1 MEKINRKNIMKNSKS
16 LSVAKVIMAILWQH
30 KTGTIRLFK
39 NHGYFKIFGSDKSI
53 KTVLSS
59 LSRLKDKRW
68 IEAKGK
74 NGVILTPIG
83 AEKAQEAFVEA
94 ESILY
99 MQKKHKWDGGWRM
112 ILFDIPEKQR
122 KIRDYLRKI
131 IKRVGFKELQRSIWI
146 YPGQVPVFLRHI
158 LSRDDIRGHVKFIIT
173 EHLDNDQ
180 DIRRMFNLK

>member
-1 MEKINRKNIMKNSKS
+1 MKNSKS

-30 KTGTIRLFK
+30 KIGTVKFFK
-39 NHGYFKIFGSDKSI
+39 NHNYFKFFCCNKSEKTIFSSI
-53 KTVLSS
+53 
-59 LSRLKDKRW
+59 SRLKKQGL
-68 IEAKGK
+68 IETKGK
-74 NGVILTPIG
+74 YNVLLTSLG
-83 AEKAQEAFVEA
+83 AEKAQQDFVEA